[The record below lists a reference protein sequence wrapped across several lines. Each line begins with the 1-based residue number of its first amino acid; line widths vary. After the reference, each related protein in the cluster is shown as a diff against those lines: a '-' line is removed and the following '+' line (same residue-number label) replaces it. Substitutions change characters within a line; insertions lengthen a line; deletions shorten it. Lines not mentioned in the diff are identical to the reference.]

1 MVGMSMREFLALISV
16 FGVMAG
22 ESWFTWRVVLM
33 ATVGEE
39 LTLEE
44 LDRYREVAGRDPPTD
59 VVQTLAVFVG
69 RRGGKDSAAAVLVC
83 YLALCVEWKLAAGEF
98 GTVMT
103 IAVDRDQAQ
112 VAFRRVL
119 GVLEAVPVLN
129 AKVENVTATAI
140 TLNNSIEIKVA
151 TADGAA
157 VRGRTL
163 VAGVLDEYAYMPH
176 EAAIELMRALRPAM
190 ASMPRALIAIITTV
204 YSSQGPAYELL
215 REWGTDIPAQIVVK
229 GTTRDFNP
237 TISELFIERELKKD
251 PQGASAEYLSIPRT
265 DIARLFDA
273 ALLDAVTRSEPRELP
288 RVGHIRGAKVHY
300 FAGLDVS
307 GGRGDAASASISHAE
322 GERVVTDAVRR
333 WPAPHDPV
341 VVAGEVA
348 AFLSEYG
355 LKTARA
361 DQYAAE
367 FATSVY
373 REAGVTLQPSELSRT
388 ELYLYALPLFTT
400 GRIEIPDDPMLRQ
413 ELLALERR
421 TARSGKDSIDHPP
434 HGHDDV
440 ANAMVLAAYSA
451 RRLTIASSGVHVA
464 RSEVLAGAGIMA
476 SQSRAMEGF

>member
-1 MVGMSMREFLALISV
+1 MVGMSMREFLTLIEA

-33 ATVGEE
+33 ATVGEQLTEDE
-39 LTLEE
+39 LQ
-44 LDRYREVAGRDPPTD
+44 RYREVAGRDPPTD

-204 YSSQGPAYELL
+204 YSSQGPAYDLL
-215 REWGTDIPAQIVVK
+215 REWGEDVQSQIVVK

-237 TISELFIERELKKD
+237 TIPQAFIDREIRKD

-265 DIARLFDA
+265 DISRLFDA
-273 ALLDAVTRSEPRELP
+273 QLLDAVTRQSPPELP
-288 RVGHIRGAKVHY
+288 RMPHLHGGRIDY
-300 FAGLDVS
+300 FAGIDVS
-307 GGRGDAASASISHAE
+307 GGRGDAASAAIAHMD
-322 GERVVTDAVRR
+322 RDKVIVDAYRK
-333 WPAPHDPV
+333 WPAPHDPI
-341 VVAGEVA
+341 AIAREVS
-348 AFLSEYG
+348 AFIGEYG
-355 LKTARA
+355 LTAGRA

-367 FATSVY
+367 FARSAY
-373 REAGVTLQPSELSRT
+373 REAGVELLDAPQSRSETYLSF
-388 ELYLYALPLFTT
+388 LPLATT
-400 GRIEIPDDPMLRQ
+400 GRLEIPPGLELRQ
-413 ELLALERR
+413 ELLALERK
-421 TARSGKDSIDHPP
+421 THPSGRDTVDHPP
-434 HGHDDV
+434 KGHDDV
-440 ANAMVLAAYSA
+440 ANAVALSA
-451 RRLTIASSGVHVA
+451 VFAFIPQSSKVEPVVIRSRR
-464 RSEVLAGAGIMA
+464 
-476 SQSRAMEGF
+476 MEGYIGA